1 MPAPDKE
8 GEYEIEKILG
18 HRRRKDGKRVY
29 LVKWKGYTYEE
40 STWEPAA
47 HFKSQTLQAYHA
59 KCKEDKAEQTDSS
72 SEDDEDEQAPSKQS
86 KKGKR
91 SSRQRALAN
100 LSYTSQ
106 TGGQRQGP
114 IEDTPRMNGSHQEPI
129 RESKHHATYGSQD
142 HRIPPH
148 KSGHEQPGSIH
159 KGTRFLG

>member
-1 MPAPDKE
+1 MMFRTRYCTKQCTDCSLDSFVLPGQPVSSRAPRVSLSK
-8 GEYEIEKILG
+8 LQP
-18 HRRRKDGKRVY
+18 RKD
-29 LVKWKGYTYEE
+29 
-40 STWEPAA
+40 
-47 HFKSQTLQAYHA
+47 FKSQTLHAYHK

-91 SSRQRALAN
+91 SSRQQALAN
-100 LSYTSQ
+100 LSCTSQ